1 MNILSRQPK
10 PIPKPARCGFT
21 LVELLFVIAIIA
33 ILSTLSLAMIRS
45 SQQEARSSATQSRIT
60 HIENILSIYVEE
72 LEFRK
77 LPIAWGDLQAFAIA
91 NPNGSPARVQAT
103 DLRSQIL
110 ADYMNVEMPQ
120 DSSTLQSDPQNIF
133 PSEKFRNQVLS
144 QYGNSIAV
152 PSLNNTNLSLENYL
166 KQYNQTASTYRWAQ
180 VKLSE
185 PFPGAVDNQGE
196 LLYQL
201 LSMVQFEGQSG
212 LESLGNGALGDSDGD
227 RVMEVVDAWGEPLN
241 FEIKQRTYDNGG
253 NPIGWSNLDFTTLP
267 QFEDFRFNVFSS
279 NPAAPRR
286 VEF

>member
-166 KQYNQTASTYRWAQ
+166 KQYN
-180 VKLSE
+180 
-185 PFPGAVDNQGE
+185 
-196 LLYQL
+196 
-201 LSMVQFEGQSG
+201 
-212 LESLGNGALGDSDGD
+212 
-227 RVMEVVDAWGEPLN
+227 
-241 FEIKQRTYDNGG
+241 
-253 NPIGWSNLDFTTLP
+253 
-267 QFEDFRFNVFSS
+267 
-279 NPAAPRR
+279 
-286 VEF
+286 